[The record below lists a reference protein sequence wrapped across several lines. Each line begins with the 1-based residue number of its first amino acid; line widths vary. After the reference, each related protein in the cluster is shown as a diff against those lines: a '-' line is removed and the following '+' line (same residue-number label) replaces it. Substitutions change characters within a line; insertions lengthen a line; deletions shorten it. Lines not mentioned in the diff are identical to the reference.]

1 MKDYRQVVC
10 KFMPESTCKLIPTK
24 SDYNYLR
31 GVKIYLLLYQ
41 QFIKEEIYYIFP
53 HISFLSYYFR
63 LSTDLLKSLSKK

>member
-31 GVKIYLLLYQ
+31 GGQDIFIIISTIYKRGNLL
-41 QFIKEEIYYIFP
+41 
-53 HISFLSYYFR
+53 H
-63 LSTDLLKSLSKK
+63 LSTHFFSLILFSPQH

>member
-41 QFIKEEIYYIFP
+41 QFI
-53 HISFLSYYFR
+53 
-63 LSTDLLKSLSKK
+63 